1 MHTERKMV
9 IDIHTHIFPDRIAPK
24 TIDILL
30 GNIKTLHGIC
40 NKAYSDAT
48 LGGLKTSMHDAGVDL
63 SVVLP
68 IVTNIKRTES
78 INLFAGDVNNQ
89 NADVISFAGIHP
101 LCDDTD
107 VILSD
112 IKEKGFKGIKL
123 HPEFQKFYI
132 DSDESLKV
140 LKKAEELGL
149 LVLIHSGVDIGIP
162 PPVHCTPE
170 RLKNA
175 LKIVSSKNII
185 AAHLGGWKMWD
196 DVEKHLVGTNINF
209 DTAFIKD
216 YISKEQFER
225 IVKNHGADKI
235 LFGSDSPWENP
246 KDTLDF
252 IKSLNL
258 TVGDFDKITY
268 KNAKRLLSI

>member
-1 MHTERKMV
+1 MV

-30 GNIKTLHGIC
+30 GNIKSLHGFD

-48 LGGLKTSMHDAGVDL
+48 LGGLKTSMHNATVDL

-68 IVTNIKRTES
+68 IVTNIKSTDS
-78 INLFAGDVNNQ
+78 INTFAYDVNNQ
-89 NADVISFAGIHP
+89 NDDVISFAGIHP
-101 LCDDTD
+101 FSDDTD
-107 VILSD
+107 DILFS

-140 LKKAEELGL
+140 LKKAEELEL

-175 LKIVSSKNII
+175 LKIISGNNII
-185 AAHLGGWKMWD
+185 AAHLGGWQMWD
-196 DVEKHLVGTNINF
+196 DVEKHLVGTNLSF

-216 YISKEQFER
+216 YISQDQFKR

-246 KDTLDF
+246 KDTLNF
-252 IKSLNL
+252 IKSINL
-258 TVGDFDKITY
+258 PNEDFDKITH
-268 KNAKRLLSI
+268 KNAVKLLNI